1 MNGRMLGA
9 AALVAVAALT
19 SPAWAGKK
27 DNSLHFADPQVL
39 ENVDPYFNS
48 VRIGVIVGQHIWDTL
63 IYRDPETD
71 EYKGLLATS
80 WKWID
85 DKTIELELRKGVKFH
100 NGATFNADDVVY
112 TLNFV
117 SKPEN
122 KVVTQQ
128 NVSWID
134 HAEKLDD
141 YKVRIVTKRPFPAA
155 LEYLAGPVVIHPH
168 EYYAQVGPKGMSEK
182 PVGTGP
188 YRLVENAMGKYL
200 RLERNP
206 DYFKDSPK
214 GQPKIEKLEF
224 RFIPD
229 PQTRMAEV
237 LSGGVDLARQLTA
250 DQIEQLRAVPNVQVV
265 SGEIMRFVFLQL
277 NSTENTPSPPL
288 RDVRVRK
295 AILHAINREGMVKSI
310 VGEGSRVI
318 NVMCFPSQFGCSD
331 EGAPRYPYD
340 PAKAKALLAEA
351 GYPNGFEIDLYGF
364 QDRNQTEAMVAF
376 LGAVGIRANLRWSQ
390 YAAVREAMRSGKAP
404 LSHQSWGSF
413 SVNDVSASTPVFFK
427 FTPDDVT
434 RDAEVRD
441 LLERG
446 DTSIDP
452 KVRKEAYGKA
462 LRRIAEQAY
471 AIPLYTLPALYAA
484 NKDLVFKAYRDEI
497 PRVWEMSYK

>member
-1 MNGRMLGA
+1 
-9 AALVAVAALT
+9 
-19 SPAWAGKK
+19 
-27 DNSLHFADPQVL
+27 
-39 ENVDPYFNS
+39 
-48 VRIGVIVGQHIWDTL
+48 
-63 IYRDPETD
+63 
-71 EYKGLLATS
+71 
-80 WKWID
+80 
-85 DKTIELELRKGVKFH
+85 
-100 NGATFNADDVVY
+100 
-112 TLNFV
+112 
-117 SKPEN
+117 
-122 KVVTQQ
+122 
-128 NVSWID
+128 
-134 HAEKLDD
+134 
-141 YKVRIVTKRPFPAA
+141 
-155 LEYLAGPVVIHPH
+155 
-168 EYYAQVGPKGMSEK
+168 
-182 PVGTGP
+182 
-188 YRLVENAMGKYL
+188 
-200 RLERNP
+200 
-206 DYFKDSPK
+206 
-214 GQPKIEKLEF
+214 
-224 RFIPD
+224 
-229 PQTRMAEV
+229 MAEV

-250 DQIEQLRAVPNVQVV
+250 DQIAQLRNVPSVQVV

-277 NSTENTPSPPL
+277 NSTENTPAPPL

-351 GYPNGFEIDLYGF
+351 GYPNGFDIDLYGF

-413 SVNDVSASTPVFFK
+413 SINDVSASTPVFFK

-462 LRRIAEQAY
+462 LKRIAEQAY